1 LLHHD
6 DSGDAG
12 RNFNLMKGSSLPRL
26 RLLFRLW
33 WWQFGRRLGE
43 GQGRLERRLLGA
55 VGGLLGVGMLGMG
68 LVLEWMLWMIP
79 PAERLHGVH
88 ALVLSLVLFW
98 PLMQSLWQ
106 EGPSLPLRSWLLWP
120 VSRAWLAH
128 ALQGFS
134 MLQVAN
140 GLLGLLL
147 LGVWLGSVVTRFTL
161 LPALGWL
168 LATALLVTAAQW
180 AANLLRLLRLAWPGG
195 YVLVWLG
202 GLAGLGA
209 LGRQGGLAWV
219 AEYTLEAPLVGKPE
233 GFGVLLGLNAV
244 LYGAGWL
251 LIRRTLY
258 VDHTFMGRVPTAA
271 AERPRWSASA
281 TWHLALLQW
290 RLLWR
295 HRYARLFVYLPVI
308 YGLLGGVQLL
318 VGLQTKNLFYVL
330 IGVVFLFIGTVS
342 ILNSGFSFQS
352 LFADGLF
359 TWPIPY
365 RALGAAL
372 LLVGAMLA
380 LPVFFVALSVWA
392 LLALLPAFCFE
403 AMQVQQLAS
412 LFLYL
417 VGLVHPLLL
426 LQAPLHAVRME
437 LHAQSMW
444 RVRSGFSRQPLR
456 LAGMV
461 LLLIGPAVAA
471 LLAGPYGM
479 LLLAVGGGAGLL
491 LYPHWLDLLEQQ
503 LIQHKHEL
511 LAHLRAT

>member
-1 LLHHD
+1 MGCYRLPVLLRLWLLHD
-6 DSGDAG
+6 
-12 RNFNLMKGSSLPRL
+12 
-26 RLLFRLW
+26 
-33 WWQFGRRLGE
+33 RRRVAE
-43 GQGRLERRLLGA
+43 GQGKLERRLLWA

-88 ALVLSLVLFW
+88 ALTLSLVLFW
-98 PLMQSLWQ
+98 PLVQSLWQ
-106 EGPSLPLRSWLLWP
+106 EGPDVPLRPWLLWP

-128 ALQGFS
+128 ALQGLS
-134 MLQVAN
+134 VLHGAS
-140 GLLGLLL
+140 GLLGLFL
-147 LGVWLGSVVTRFTL
+147 LGVWLGSVVTRFPVL
-161 LPALGWL
+161 SALGWL
-168 LATALLVTAAQW
+168 LAAALLVTSAQW

-202 GLAGLGA
+202 GLVGLGV
-209 LGRQGGLAWV
+209 LSRQGGLTWV
-219 AEYTLEAPLVGKPE
+219 VEYTLEVPLVGRPE
-233 GFGVLLGLNAV
+233 GFGVLLGLNMV

-258 VDHTFMGRVPTAA
+258 VDHVFMGRVPA
-271 AERPRWSASA
+271 AEKASWSASA
-281 TWHLALLQW
+281 TWQLALLQW

-295 HRYARLFVYLPVI
+295 HRYARLSVYLPVI
-308 YGLLGGVQLL
+308 YGLLGGTQLL
-318 VGLQTKNLFYVL
+318 VGLQTKNLLYVL
-330 IGVVFLFIGTVS
+330 IGVFFLFIGTVS

-352 LFADGLF
+352 VFADGLF

-372 LLVGAMLA
+372 LLVGVMLA

-392 LLALLPAFCFE
+392 LLALLPALRFE

-417 VGLVHPLLL
+417 IGLVHPLLL
-426 LQAPLHAVRME
+426 WQAPLNAVRME
-437 LHAQSMW
+437 LHAQAVQ

-456 LAGMV
+456 PVGMI
-461 LLLIGPAVAA
+461 LLLMGPAVAG
-471 LLAGPYGM
+471 LLAGRFGT

-491 LYPHWLDLLEQQ
+491 LYPYWLDLLERR
-503 LIQHKHEL
+503 LIRHKHEL
-511 LAHLRAT
+511 LIHLRAT